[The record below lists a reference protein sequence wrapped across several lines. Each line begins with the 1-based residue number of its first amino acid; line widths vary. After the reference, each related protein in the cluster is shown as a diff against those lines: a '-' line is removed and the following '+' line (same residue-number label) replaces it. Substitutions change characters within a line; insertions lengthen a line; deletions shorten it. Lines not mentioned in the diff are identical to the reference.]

1 MITIYETAFFGP
13 TDNRGQRIKVTN
25 KRTGKS
31 RWHHWDYSVNWG
43 LDQHKQAV
51 WQCADGII
59 GGRSTVQIGGET
71 KRGYLIVVANRG
83 E

>member
-25 KRTGKS
+25 KRTGQS

-43 LDQHKQAV
+43 HDQHEHAIRE
-51 WQCADGII
+51 C
-59 GGRSTVQIGGET
+59 TVPDWESIEYGGET
-71 KRGYLIVVANRG
+71 KRGYLWVAKTRG
-83 E
+83 EE